1 MSDEQGR
8 VVVVAAGFALW
19 LQGKCVAA
27 ARWSDIRR
35 VRAMRRPSAA
45 GEQISLIVELT
56 DGTTLEL
63 LERAPGFDLF
73 AERAVSVLTGLRPI
87 AEWRASPPAE
97 APSPN
102 GTLLFERAAGPPT
115 RPSRR

>member
-1 MSDEQGR
+1 MSDDQGR
-8 VVVVAAGFALW
+8 IVVVTAGFALW

-35 VRAMRRPSAA
+35 LRALSRSSVA
-45 GEQISLIVELT
+45 GDQLSLVVELT

-63 LERAPGFDLF
+63 RERAPGFDLF
-73 AERAVSVLTGLRPI
+73 AERAASMLTGLRPF
-87 AEWRASPPAE
+87 AEWRASLPPNGTAAE
-97 APSPN
+97 

>member
-35 VRAMRRPSAA
+35 LRAMRRPSVA

-63 LERAPGFDLF
+63 MERAPGFGQF
-73 AERAVSVLTGLRPI
+73 AERAGSVLTGLRPI
-87 AEWRASPPAE
+87 GEWRESQPAE

-102 GTLLFERAAGPPT
+102 GTLLFKRAAGPPT